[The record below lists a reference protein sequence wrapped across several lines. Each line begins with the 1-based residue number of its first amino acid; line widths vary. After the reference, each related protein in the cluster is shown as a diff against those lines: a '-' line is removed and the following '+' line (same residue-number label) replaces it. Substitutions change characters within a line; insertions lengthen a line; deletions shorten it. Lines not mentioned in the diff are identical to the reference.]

1 MELVNEFTVNRP
13 IDQTWAVLTD
23 VERIAPCMPG
33 AQLEEIEGETY
44 RGVVKVKVGPIT
56 AAFKGQA
63 AFVERDDANHR
74 AVLKG
79 EGRDTGG
86 KGNASA
92 LITAR
97 LESVSDAVTTCAV
110 HTDLSITGK
119 VAQFGRGAMADVSEK
134 LMAQFATNLN
144 TMLESESTSSASAHG
159 AANGSSNGPSNGGA
173 AEPAGAAAS
182 DGAAPAPPSASGTAA
197 SEAAGPEVGTPANS
211 EANRVRKVAGPAAE
225 PIDLLGTAGT
235 PLLKRLLPL
244 VGGLAVLL
252 LVLRRRRRS
261 S

>member
-13 IDQTWAVLTD
+13 IDEAWMVLTD

-33 AQLEEIEGETY
+33 AQLQEIEGDTY

-63 AFVERDDANHR
+63 AFIERDDANHR

-97 LESVSDAVTTCAV
+97 LESVSDQVTSCAV

-134 LMAQFATNLN
+134 LMAQFANNLN
-144 TMLESESTSSASAHG
+144 SMLDADAPDAADAAETATAKPAAPSKTATKAATK
-159 AANGSSNGPSNGGA
+159 AANVDAKEDVP
-173 AEPAGAAAS
+173 
-182 DGAAPAPPSASGTAA
+182 AAPAESASSSAA
-197 SEAAGPEVGTPANS
+197 SSAPT
-211 EANRVRKVAGPAAE
+211 VRTVAGPAAE
-225 PIDLLGTAGT
+225 PIDLLGTAGA
-235 PLLKRLLPL
+235 PLLKRLLPAF
-244 VGGLAVLL
+244 GGLVILL
-252 LVLRRRRRS
+252 LVLRRRRS
-261 S
+261 N